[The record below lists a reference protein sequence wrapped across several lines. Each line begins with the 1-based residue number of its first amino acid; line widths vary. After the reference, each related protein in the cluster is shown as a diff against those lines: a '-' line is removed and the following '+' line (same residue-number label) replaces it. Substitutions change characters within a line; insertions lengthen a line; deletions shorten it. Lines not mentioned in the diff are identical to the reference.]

1 MSDKNQLATLTNA
14 GKWVINEEEN
24 IIIDCYV
31 TNNKRR
37 LLSLRG
43 TARAMGLTGGGSGA
57 LVRNLSAKWIQPYL
71 SDDLR
76 EWYIDAKNKEIE
88 MVYNPKGKDFIP
100 FDGELFV
107 DLCNAYINA
116 QKDSVFETITPKGNQ
131 DEIADKLLKIM
142 SAFAKVGIVA
152 LIDEI
157 TGYQD
162 QRESDELQTLLA
174 KYIRKE
180 FLPWTKRF
188 PEEFYIEMFRLRGW
202 EYKGNKKPPL
212 VGKLTN
218 KLVYD
223 TLPNPVLNELESKNP
238 VVGKKSYRRYKHHQ
252 FLTEDTGVTHLD
264 RHLAS
269 VITLMR
275 ACDTWDEFDNLFNKV
290 FVNDGH
296 LDNVN

>member
-1 MSDKNQLATLTNA
+1 MSEKNELATITNA
-14 GKWVINEEEN
+14 GKWVIDNDNE
-24 IIIDCYV
+24 IVIDCYV
-31 TNNKRR
+31 TDNKRR

-43 TARAMGLTGGGSGA
+43 TARAMGLSGGGSGA
-57 LVRNLSAKWIQPYL
+57 LVRNLSSKWIQPYL
-71 SDDLR
+71 SEDLR
-76 EWYIDAKNKEIE
+76 EWLFDAKNKEIE
-88 MVYNPKGKDFIP
+88 MVKNPKGKNFIP

-107 DLCNAYINA
+107 DLCNAYISA
-116 QKDSVFETITPKGNQ
+116 QKDGIFNTLIPKGSQ
-131 DEIADKLLKIM
+131 DEVADKLLKVM

-162 QRESDELQTLLA
+162 ERESNELQSLLA

-223 TLPNPVLNELESKNP
+223 ALPDPVLTELESKNP
-238 VVGKKSYRRYKHHQ
+238 VVGKKNYRRYKHHQ
-252 FLTEDTGVTHLD
+252 FLTEDTGITHLD

-275 ACDTWDEFDNLFNKV
+275 ACDDWDEFEVLFNKV
-290 FVNDGH
+290 FSTD
-296 LDNVN
+296 LDKIS